1 MDLSRL
7 GVILDHQE
15 ALAIRGNVIVLH
27 LGQALVRHVGC
38 LKEHLRWFSFELW
51 GPEQVPNFYGGMDS
65 TYITNEISVTRLL
78 SVLPIFLGMRFAG
91 GTLGGWK
98 TMIIANFVCVFWAMG
113 LVDLL
118 HFVDATLELGTH
130 YGRGFSLPHFMGHIY
145 DLKGWIPRLPS
156 TGFSFCA
163 SILMMTLVTN
173 LVCFVTIK
181 LNPKEV

>member
-1 MDLSRL
+1 
-7 GVILDHQE
+7 
-15 ALAIRGNVIVLH
+15 
-27 LGQALVRHVGC
+27 
-38 LKEHLRWFSFELW
+38 
-51 GPEQVPNFYGGMDS
+51 
-65 TYITNEISVTRLL
+65 
-78 SVLPIFLGMRFAG
+78 
-91 GTLGGWK
+91 
-98 TMIIANFVCVFWAMG
+98 MIIANFVYSFWAMG

-181 LNPKEV
+181 LNTVSPSVPDA